1 MPAIREP
8 GRQGRPAT
16 RPRGVRAAAR
26 PHCTKNIWLQ
36 TQQSGRTIVYR
47 CVVFRNTWA
56 GPPASAV
63 DELYRE
69 QAVGMIRLALLLT
82 GDRATAED
90 VVQDAFLSLCRRWRG
105 LDDPG
110 NAASYLRTSVI
121 NGCRSVHRSRRI
133 AWLRRPPQDPPV
145 WSAEAAAINGEDRRE
160 VLAAVSGLPH
170 RQREILALRFYLD
183 MSDGEIAAALKVSRG
198 TVSST
203 VSRAL
208 ATLARQ
214 LSTQQENL

>member
-1 MPAIREP
+1 LLR
-8 GRQGRPAT
+8 
-16 RPRGVRAAAR
+16 
-26 PHCTKNIWLQ
+26 

-47 CVVFRNTWA
+47 CVAPKITWA
-56 GPPASAV
+56 ELPADGV
-63 DELYRE
+63 GELYRE

-90 VVQDAFLSLCRRWRG
+90 VVQDAFLGLCRRWSR

-110 NAASYLRTSVI
+110 RAVSYLRASVV

-133 AWLRRPPQDPPV
+133 AWLRRPPHDPPV
-145 WSAEAAAINGEDRRE
+145 WSAEATAIDGEDRRE
-160 VLAAVSGLPH
+160 VLAAVAGLPH

-183 MSDGEIAAALKVSRG
+183 MSDSEIAATLKISRG

-208 ATLARQ
+208 ATLGRQ
-214 LSTQQENL
+214 LSPRKENR

>member
-1 MPAIREP
+1 M
-8 GRQGRPAT
+8 
-16 RPRGVRAAAR
+16 
-26 PHCTKNIWLQ
+26 
-36 TQQSGRTIVYR
+36 GRTIVYR
-47 CVVFRNTWA
+47 CVALKTSWVE
-56 GPPASAV
+56 PPAGGV
-63 DELYRE
+63 DELYRA

-90 VVQDAFLSLCRRWRG
+90 VVHDAFLGLCRRWG
-105 LDDPG
+105 ELDDPG
-110 NAASYLRTSVI
+110 NAVSYLRTSVV

-133 AWLRRPPQDPPV
+133 AWLHRPPHDPPV
-145 WSAEAAAINGEDRRE
+145 WSAEAAAIIGEDRRE
-160 VLAAVSGLPH
+160 VLAAVASLPH

-183 MSDGEIAAALKVSRG
+183 MSCGEIAAALKISRG

-214 LSTQQENL
+214 LSPHKENQ

>member
-1 MPAIREP
+1 MAIKLTRAEP
-8 GRQGRPAT
+8 
-16 RPRGVRAAAR
+16 RAEGLER
-26 PHCTKNIWLQ
+26 
-36 TQQSGRTIVYR
+36 
-47 CVVFRNTWA
+47 
-56 GPPASAV
+56 
-63 DELYRE
+63 LYRE
-69 QAVGMIRLALLLT
+69 QAVAMIRLALTLT

-90 VVQDAFLSLCRRWRG
+90 VVQDAFLGLHRRWPR

-110 NAASYLRTSVI
+110 NAISYLRTSVV

-133 AWLRRPPQDPPV
+133 AWLHRPPHD
-145 WSAEAAAINGEDRRE
+145 WSAEAAAIDGEDRRE
-160 VLAAVSGLPH
+160 VLTAVARLPR

-183 MSDGEIAAALKVSRG
+183 MSENQIAATLKISRG

-214 LSTQQENL
+214 LSPHEENR